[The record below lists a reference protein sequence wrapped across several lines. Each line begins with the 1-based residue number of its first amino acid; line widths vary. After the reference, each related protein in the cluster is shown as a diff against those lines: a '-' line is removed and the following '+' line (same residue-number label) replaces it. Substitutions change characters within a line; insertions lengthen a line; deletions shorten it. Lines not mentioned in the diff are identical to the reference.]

1 MTREELLTTNA
12 EAGGMLA
19 MIPSSVL
26 LDAELPPSAKLLY
39 GVITWRANRRGI
51 CWASNETLGADIGL
65 SDKRVSP
72 LVSLL
77 EKRGHIEVKI
87 EIDPKATGGRVRYIS
102 PVVKSGLGILKN
114 EDTVSSEMSRPSPQ
128 KCEGGILKNEDIKYK
143 KENIKG
149 KPPVVPREVMAKIDE
164 YCGDD
169 AELKAALVGF
179 VENRTVALK
188 KPVKTEHNAG
198 LIAKE
203 LDKLSGGERAV
214 KIALLEKATMNNWQG
229 LHALHADEMPKI
241 ERSPETREERDGGY
255 WD

>member
-1 MTREELLTTNA
+1 MTREELLATNA

-26 LDAELPPSAKLLY
+26 LDEELPPSAKLLY

-51 CWASNETLGADIGL
+51 CWASNEVLGADIGL
-65 SDKRVSP
+65 SDKRVSL

-77 EKRGHIEVKI
+77 EKRSHIEVKI

-114 EDTVSSEMSRPSPQ
+114 EDTVSSKMSRPYPQ

-143 KENIKG
+143 KENIKE
-149 KPPVVPREVMAKIDE
+149 KPPIIPREVMKKIDE
-164 YCGDD
+164 YCGED

-179 VENRTVALK
+179 IENRTVAMK
-188 KPVKTEHNAG
+188 KPVKTVYNAG
-198 LIAKE
+198 LICKE
-203 LDKLSGGERAV
+203 LDKLSGGLRAI
-214 KIALLEKATMNNWQG
+214 KIALLEKATRNNWQG
-229 LHALHADEMPKI
+229 IHPLDADEMPRI
-241 ERSPETREERDGGY
+241 EKSAQKREMVGCLCLD
-255 WD
+255 